1 MKKILFLAVTMLASG
16 SAIAATDHYLLRDG
30 NHVQHLK
37 ITTLGKDIKAT
48 VDVDFEPNVDETG
61 KHACSATVAEEAK
74 SVGENELVLKKHI
87 EGEARSCSVKIHLT
101 PNGAKLEQS
110 EECNY
115 FAAGI
120 CSFSSNGKEL
130 LKIK

>member
-1 MKKILFLAVTMLASG
+1 MKKFLFLAVAMLASG
-16 SAIAATDHYLLRDG
+16 SAVAATDHYLLRDG

-37 ITTLGKDIKAT
+37 ITTLGKEIKAT
-48 VDVDFEPNVDETG
+48 VDVDFEPNVDEAG
-61 KHACSATVAEEAK
+61 KHACSATVSDEAK
-74 SVGENELVLKKHI
+74 SVGDNELVLKKHI
-87 EGEARSCSVKIHLT
+87 EGEARSCFVKIHLT

>member
-1 MKKILFLAVTMLASG
+1 MKKTLFLAIALLASG
-16 SAIAATDHYLLRDG
+16 TASAATDHYLLRDG

-37 ITTLGKDIKAT
+37 ITTLGKEITAE
-48 VDVDFEPNVDETG
+48 VDADFEPNPDEAG
-61 KHACSATVAEEAK
+61 KHPCSAEVAGEAK

-110 EECNY
+110 EECGY

-120 CSFSSNGKEL
+120 CRFSSDGKEL
-130 LKIK
+130 VKIK